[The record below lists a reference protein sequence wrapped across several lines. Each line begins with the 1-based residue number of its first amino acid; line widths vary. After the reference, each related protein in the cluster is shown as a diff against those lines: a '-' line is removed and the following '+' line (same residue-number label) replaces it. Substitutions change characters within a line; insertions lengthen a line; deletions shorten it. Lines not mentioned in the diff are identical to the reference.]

1 MKLQTLFRRIII
13 LDILFFTIFFFY
25 YFFFQS
31 GLVENFNAKVM
42 DEYPIYLGLIILFVF
57 ILHFI
62 SLYLLY
68 SFKKKGKFL
77 YIFSLII
84 ISTSFLSEPHA
95 YDGIEIFLDYLTSLC
110 DGAIIVLM
118 YFTNLSR
125 NFK

>member
-1 MKLQTLFRRIII
+1 
-13 LDILFFTIFFFY
+13 
-25 YFFFQS
+25 
-31 GLVENFNAKVM
+31 M
-42 DEYPIYLGLIILFVF
+42 DEYPIYLSLIILFVF
-57 ILHFI
+57 ALYFI
-62 SLYLLY
+62 SLYLVY
-68 SFKKKGKFL
+68 NFKKKGKFL

-95 YDGIEIFLDYLTSLC
+95 YDGIEILLDYLTSLC

>member
-1 MKLQTLFRRIII
+1 MKLQALFRRIII
-13 LDILFFTIFFFY
+13 AEIFFSIFSFFY

-31 GLVENFNAKVM
+31 DLVKNFNEKYM
-42 DEYPIYLGLIILFVF
+42 DEYPLYLLFILFFVIILY
-57 ILHFI
+57 FI

-68 SFKKKGKFL
+68 NFKKKGKFL

-84 ISTSFLSEPHA
+84 ISTSSLSEPYA
-95 YDGIEIFLDYLTSLC
+95 YDGLEDFIDYLTSLC
-110 DGAIIVLM
+110 NGAIIVLM

>member
-13 LDILFFTIFFFY
+13 LDILFFTISFFY
-25 YFFFQS
+25 YFFFQYD
-31 GLVENFNAKVM
+31 LVENFNAKVM
-42 DEYPIYLGLIILFVF
+42 DEYPIYLSLIILFVF
-57 ILHFI
+57 ALYFI
-62 SLYLLY
+62 SLYLVY
-68 SFKKKGKFL
+68 NFKKKGKFL

-95 YDGIEIFLDYLTSLC
+95 YDGIEILLDYLTSLC